1 MLSFDEAGQSGGKPL
16 ILVHGWCCNRRH
28 MAGLFQH
35 FSRSRHVFAV
45 DLPGHGQ
52 TPIQDTPPL
61 MDAFA
66 ASLSAFLMERELF
79 NAILVGHS
87 MGGLLSVLAAGQQSE
102 RVAGVVSLDGPLPLT
117 AQARAGYEGLFSRIR
132 AEGYRAVA
140 ARFVRE
146 VFFLPLERGSLCEG
160 IVADMLSL
168 PEDLAVALLSQLP
181 TLDVGKALT
190 ACRVP
195 MLCIGG
201 SFPRFDQAALARL
214 RPRAWI
220 ARVALS
226 GHFVQIFALPQII
239 AMIEKFL
246 ESGVTASAA
255 GSDPR

>member
-66 ASLSAFLMERELF
+66 ASLSAFLIERQLF

-146 VFFLPLERGSLCEG
+146 VFFLPLERGSLRRHRCGHAFAPRRSRRGSAEPVTHSG
-160 IVADMLSL
+160 RGKSANRLPCPHAMHRRFLS
-168 PEDLAVALLSQLP
+168 ALRP
-181 TLDVGKALT
+181 
-190 ACRVP
+190 
-195 MLCIGG
+195 GG
-201 SFPRFDQAALARL
+201 LGQAAATRVDCARSPL
-214 RPRAWI
+214 RPFCADLRSPSDHRHDREVS
-220 ARVALS
+220 RVRS
-226 GHFVQIFALPQII
+226 HGECGGF
-239 AMIEKFL
+239 
-246 ESGVTASAA
+246 
-255 GSDPR
+255 